1 MPPGPTTRYTWV
13 AIILHW
19 TIALGVLG
27 LVVMGWVM
35 THARLSPM
43 RLFQLYQL
51 HKSVGVTILL
61 AAVLRLA
68 WRLTNRPPELPA
80 DMSGWALV
88 SASVLDIPTVLFGVI
103 PWPDLPGLPHKAPA
117 EDAFKAL
124 HAWLAWG
131 LLALVGL
138 HAAAALRHHF
148 VKRDPV
154 LIHMLPFVR
163 APRAPERISR

>member
-1 MPPGPTTRYTWV
+1 
-13 AIILHW
+13 
-19 TIALGVLG
+19 
-27 LVVMGWVM
+27 
-35 THARLSPM
+35 M

-80 DMSGWALV
+80 DMSGLERALAVGSHRLLYLLLLAVPLAGWALV